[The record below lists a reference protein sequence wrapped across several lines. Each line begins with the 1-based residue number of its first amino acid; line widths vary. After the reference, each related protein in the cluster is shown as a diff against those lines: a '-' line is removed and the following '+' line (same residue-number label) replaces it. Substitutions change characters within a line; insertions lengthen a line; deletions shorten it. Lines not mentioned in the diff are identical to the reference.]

1 MGTDTS
7 DGKRRRGQVNGIQR
21 LKYTI
26 YHSAIRKTLEQDPS
40 GLNVSKIASTL
51 PGTLEWALKQLNL
64 TPEQLEK
71 VPIPAASDRK
81 TVRKH
86 LVDMLTLGQAR
97 LIDGLYYPI
106 PPESSESKKLRHA
119 LHLPPEPPLS
129 KDLIELAN
137 VTMSNVEPQNW
148 VFPPL
153 ENAVI
158 CRTYVNRADPEE
170 SRYRFDDFFG
180 KHIQDFKDDLFFLD
194 QILEHAIG
202 SGCLSP
208 KFYKPASGSL
218 NMRVLKDG
226 WNCYFEDARA
236 LAWTFVINPREFL
249 HFVETNGRRYVEEM
263 LAANWEEI
271 VTRGRKRRT
280 EKRAM
285 DRKLKRIQA
294 LTDKRASESPNTTDM
309 QGAN

>member
-1 MGTDTS
+1 M
-7 DGKRRRGQVNGIQR
+7 
-21 LKYTI
+21 KYTI
-26 YHSAIRKTLEQDPS
+26 YHSAIRKILEQEPS
-40 GLNVSKIASTL
+40 GLNVSRIASTL
-51 PGTLEWALKQLNL
+51 PRTLEWTLKQLNL

-71 VPIPAASDRK
+71 VHIPAASDRK

-106 PPESSESKKLRHA
+106 PPESPESKKHRHA

-129 KDLIELAN
+129 EGLVRLADE
-137 VTMSNVEPQNW
+137 TMSNVEPQNW
-148 VFPPL
+148 IFQPL
-153 ENAVI
+153 ENAAI
-158 CRTYVNRADPEE
+158 CRTYVNRADPKE
-170 SRYRFDDFFG
+170 SRYKFDDFFG

-218 NMRVLKDG
+218 NMRILKDG
-226 WNCYFEDARA
+226 WNCYFEDARV
-236 LAWTFVINPREFL
+236 LAWTFVIDPREFL
-249 HFVETNGRRYVEEM
+249 RFIETNGRTYVEEM
-263 LAANWEEI
+263 LAVKWEEI
-271 VTRGRKRRT
+271 VARGKNRRAVKRV
-280 EKRAM
+280 M
-285 DRKLKRIQA
+285 DRKLRRNRPLGDEKV
-294 LTDKRASESPNTTDM
+294 TESRNTSDM